1 MRIVVVGAGIVG
13 LAVARQASMTWPD
26 ASITVLEKEQR
37 VAAHQTGH
45 NSGVVHSGLYYKP
58 GSLKA
63 RLCVRGVQLLR
74 AYCAE
79 KHIEIRDIGKVV
91 VAVHEE
97 EEPRLDALFERGT
110 ANGVPGLRIMT
121 AAEMREREPHAVG
134 RRAIFSP
141 HTAIVDYTAVCRALA
156 DDAAQHGEVVL
167 GARVVGVRRSHGG
180 GLTIL
185 AEGPGAQAYPCDLL
199 INCAGLAADRVAVMA
214 GDAAEP
220 RIVPFRGEYFGLGAR
235 AAEMV
240 NGLIY
245 PVPDPRYPFL
255 GVHFTPTMKGDV
267 LVGPNAV
274 LAYAREGYTRVRVNV
289 RDLEEIATWPG
300 FWKMAKQHWRTGFA
314 EMYRSLNKSRYVQT
328 AREYL
333 PELTADDLHRAP
345 AGVRAQAVAR
355 DGALVDDF
363 WISRGDGFVNIR
375 NAPSPAAT
383 ASLAIAEYICQQ
395 TGSEQAAA
403 TERVAG

>member
-1 MRIVVVGAGIVG
+1 MRRIVVVGGGIVG
-13 LAVARQASMTWPD
+13 LAVARQAGLRWPD
-26 ASITVLEKEQR
+26 ATVTVLEKEPR

-63 RLCVRGVQLLR
+63 RLCVHGVQLLR
-74 AYCAE
+74 GYCAE
-79 KHIEIRDIGKVV
+79 KGIEIRDVGKVV
-91 VAVHEE
+91 VAVREE
-97 EEPRLDALFERGT
+97 EEARLDGLFERGKS
-110 ANGVPGLRIMT
+110 NGVPGLAMIS
-121 AAEMREREPHAVG
+121 AAELREREPHAVG

-141 HTAIVDYTAVCRALA
+141 YTAIVDYTAVCRALA
-156 DDAAQHGEVVL
+156 ADVAERGQVVL
-167 GARVVGVRRSHGG
+167 GARVIAVRRTQGG
-180 GLTIL
+180 GHTVVADGPD
-185 AEGPGAQAYPCDLL
+185 AEAYPCDLL

-220 RIVPFRGEYFGLGAR
+220 RIVPFRGEYFSLGPR
-235 AAEMV
+235 AAGLV
-240 NGLIY
+240 GGLIY

-255 GVHFTPTMKGDV
+255 GVHFTPTMTGKV

-274 LAYAREGYTRVRVNV
+274 LAYAREGYTRTRVSA
-289 RDLEEIATWPG
+289 RDLADIATWPG
-300 FWKMAKQHWRTGFA
+300 FWSMAKQHWRTGIS
-314 EMYRSLNKSRYVQT
+314 EMYRSLNKRRYVAT

-333 PELTADDLHRAP
+333 PELVAADLRPAP

-363 WISRGDGFVNIR
+363 WISRVESVINVR

-383 ASLAIAEYICQQ
+383 ASLAIAEYICYEADR
-395 TGSEQAAA
+395 SLAH
-403 TERVAG
+403 